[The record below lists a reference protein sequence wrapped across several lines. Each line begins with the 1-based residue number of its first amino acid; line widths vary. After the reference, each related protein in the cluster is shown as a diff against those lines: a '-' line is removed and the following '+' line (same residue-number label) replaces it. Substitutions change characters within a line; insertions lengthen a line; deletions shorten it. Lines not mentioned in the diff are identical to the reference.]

1 MKTRTT
7 LLALTALVAA
17 LILPLAAEAQQSGKG
32 RSPAEILTHPRLLAR
47 YLKLTPEQTTT
58 AQGLYRD
65 LEAVVKPLR
74 EARKD
79 LRDAYRAE
87 LEEANPNACDVGAAA
102 LALRANGDQI
112 RAALEDFDE
121 AFSAILTP
129 EQLAKYEALKEA
141 ARLLRG
147 DDSEDP

>member
-7 LLALTALVAA
+7 LFVLIALVAA
-17 LILPLAAEAQQSGKG
+17 LVLPVAAEAQQSGKG
-32 RSPAEILTHPRLLAR
+32 RSPVEILTHPKLLAR
-47 YLKLTPEQTTT
+47 YLKLTPEQVTT
-58 AQGLYRD
+58 AQGLYQQ

-79 LRDAYRAE
+79 LREAYYDE

-102 LALRANGDQI
+102 LALHANGDKI
-112 RAALEDFDE
+112 REALEDFDE

-147 DDSEDP
+147 DDAED